1 MNTMLPTDRA
11 LLSEILEDP
20 GIATAEG
27 RVSELSHE
35 VRLFPEEESA
45 VARAIERRRRQ
56 YAATRHLAR
65 QLFQRFGLP
74 PAPVL
79 NHADRSP
86 IWPTGFVG
94 SITHT
99 DHWCGVALAPAS
111 RVGSL
116 GIDAEARRPL
126 RRELLEHILTSD
138 ELDGMAS
145 RGLEPEALGALWFSA
160 KESVYKCAFPQVRRY
175 VGFAEVALDVDFEAK
190 TFAARP
196 VSTELERDHAALF
209 ARLRGRFVEANAL
222 WITAVVLP
230 LEP

>member
-1 MNTMLPTDRA
+1 MNPAERA
-11 LLSEILEDP
+11 LLKEILADP
-20 GIATAEG
+20 GIASAEG
-27 RVSELSHE
+27 LVTDLSSE

-45 VARAIERRRRQ
+45 VARAVERRRRQ
-56 YAATRHLAR
+56 YTATRHLAR

-79 NHADRSP
+79 NHTDRSP
-86 IWPTGFVG
+86 IWPAGFVG

-116 GIDAEARRPL
+116 GIDAEARKPL
-126 RRELLEHILTSD
+126 RRELLGHILTED
-138 ELDGMAS
+138 EIGGMVS
-145 RGLEPEALGALWFSA
+145 RGLEPEAFGALWFSA
-160 KESVYKCAFPQVRRY
+160 KESVYKCVFPRVRRY
-175 VGFAEVALDVDFEAK
+175 IGFGEVALEVDFETK
-190 TFAARP
+190 TFTARP
-196 VSTELERDHAALF
+196 VSTELERDHTSLF